1 VDAVFLRSRAQLRR
15 HWRAW
20 VALAVVF
27 GIAAGTAMALAIA
40 SRRTEAAFPRFSDAK
55 LGADV
60 VVTGRST
67 YGLVGAVDLDLVE
80 QTEYIESSA
89 RAFVA
94 VPFTGKIDGRRP
106 FGISDL
112 FPVASVDGAVGESVE
127 QWKILEGRAA
137 DPGRIDEATASFV
150 LAERLDLDVG
160 STLEMQFYDGRNW
173 PRTVGTLFEQWPIRI
188 AERHNVASTLA
199 APADGPV
206 VEVRITGIEASPL
219 EFPPLLNDLAPIL
232 HLTPEFARRYQ
243 GEVVGSDIA
252 YMRLARGHDLQS
264 FQFAVERMAEGQP
277 VSFVVTRENHSEKVQ
292 RSVHAEAVALA
303 IVAGLVAFAGAVGVA
318 QALTRQTF
326 LEARDNRVLRSLGMR
341 DSELRGVDLVRAVV
355 VAGIGSAIA
364 VVIAI
369 FAPQYALLGLARKAE
384 LDGGA
389 HVDVAVLASGV
400 GIIMLLASVVALI
413 ASRAARR
420 ESRRDAMTRIADE
433 HVRGPHVAGT
443 AARDVPMVAAIG
455 MRFAFQRGRAPRAA
469 PAWTAIVGTALTVSM
484 LAFAFT
490 FVANLDRQLSEPSRY
505 GWNWDVKLG
514 QPNLPDLSSAF
525 TPALQRDRH
534 VSSVSQGVV
543 TQIDIGEE
551 RVDVLGLKVIKG
563 EARPTIVAGRAPEA
577 ADEIAL
583 GVRTMRT
590 LDTDIDDFVNARI
603 GFRNATLRVVGQAV
617 FPEFGDAGQLGTGAL
632 MTEDGV
638 LRLSPDAPR
647 NTFLVAF
654 RGDRDARA
662 EERMLRAAIE
672 PMPTRIDARPQDLV
686 DLSRGNGLLG
696 TLALMLAVLAFLMLV
711 HVLATGVQSRRGDFA
726 VLRTLGMRRAQV
738 WATVGW
744 HTATLVVTA
753 LLIGVPVGVLAGR
766 ATWSA
771 FATRLG
777 VFAEPIT
784 PVGPVALAVAGGLVV
799 GLLAAIGPA
808 WVASHSNLAEAL
820 HSSD

>member
-1 VDAVFLRSRAQLRR
+1 
-15 HWRAW
+15 
-20 VALAVVF
+20 
-27 GIAAGTAMALAIA
+27 
-40 SRRTEAAFPRFSDAK
+40 
-55 LGADV
+55 
-60 VVTGRST
+60 
-67 YGLVGAVDLDLVE
+67 
-80 QTEYIESSA
+80 
-89 RAFVA
+89 
-94 VPFTGKIDGRRP
+94 
-106 FGISDL
+106 
-112 FPVASVDGAVGESVE
+112 
-127 QWKILEGRAA
+127 
-137 DPGRIDEATASFV
+137 
-150 LAERLDLDVG
+150 
-160 STLEMQFYDGRNW
+160 
-173 PRTVGTLFEQWPIRI
+173 
-188 AERHNVASTLA
+188 
-199 APADGPV
+199 
-206 VEVRITGIEASPL
+206 
-219 EFPPLLNDLAPIL
+219 
-232 HLTPEFARRYQ
+232 
-243 GEVVGSDIA
+243 
-252 YMRLARGHDLQS
+252 
-264 FQFAVERMAEGQP
+264 
-277 VSFVVTRENHSEKVQ
+277 
-292 RSVHAEAVALA
+292 
-303 IVAGLVAFAGAVGVA
+303 
-318 QALTRQTF
+318 
-326 LEARDNRVLRSLGMR
+326 
-341 DSELRGVDLVRAVV
+341 
-355 VAGIGSAIA
+355 
-364 VVIAI
+364 
-369 FAPQYALLGLARKAE
+369 
-384 LDGGA
+384 
-389 HVDVAVLASGV
+389 
-400 GIIMLLASVVALI
+400 
-413 ASRAARR
+413 
-420 ESRRDAMTRIADE
+420 
-433 HVRGPHVAGT
+433 
-443 AARDVPMVAAIG
+443 
-455 MRFAFQRGRAPRAA
+455 
-469 PAWTAIVGTALTVSM
+469 
-484 LAFAFT
+484 
-490 FVANLDRQLSEPSRY
+490 
-505 GWNWDVKLG
+505 VKLG
-514 QPNLPDLSSAF
+514 QPNLPDQSSAF

-603 GFRNATLRVVGQAV
+603 GFRIATLRVVGQAV